1 MRYMLE
7 RRKAIVDKKLSK
19 EELMDL
25 IDSLNPKI
33 KKSLKNTNY
42 QDRNDLEQEIKLK
55 IIESYEKIAAIEA
68 PNFEEFLAE
77 FLTKQKQ

>member
-1 MRYMLE
+1 M
-7 RRKAIVDKKLSK
+7 DSKLSK
-19 EELMDL
+19 EELMNL
-25 IDSLNPKI
+25 INSLNPKI

-42 QDRNDLEQEIKLK
+42 QDRSDLEQEIKLK

>member
-1 MRYMLE
+1 
-7 RRKAIVDKKLSK
+7 VDKKLSK
-19 EELMDL
+19 EELLDL

-77 FLTKQKQ
+77 FLTKQR

>member
-1 MRYMLE
+1 M
-7 RRKAIVDKKLSK
+7 DKKLSK
-19 EELMDL
+19 EELVDL

>member
-1 MRYMLE
+1 M
-7 RRKAIVDKKLSK
+7 DKKLSK
-19 EELMDL
+19 AELMDL

-33 KKSLKNTNY
+33 KKSLKNTSY

-68 PNFEEFLAE
+68 PNFEEFLTE
-77 FLTKQKQ
+77 FLIKQKQ

>member
-1 MRYMLE
+1 M
-7 RRKAIVDKKLSK
+7 DKKLSK
-19 EELMDL
+19 EELLDL
-25 IDSLNPKI
+25 IESLNPKI

>member
-1 MRYMLE
+1 M
-7 RRKAIVDKKLSK
+7 DKKLSK

-77 FLTKQKQ
+77 FLTRQKQ

>member
-1 MRYMLE
+1 MLE

-19 EELMDL
+19 EELLDL

-77 FLTKQKQ
+77 FLTKQK

>member
-1 MRYMLE
+1 MLE

-19 EELMDL
+19 EELLDL

-77 FLTKQKQ
+77 FLTKQR

>member
-1 MRYMLE
+1 M
-7 RRKAIVDKKLSK
+7 DKKLSK
-19 EELMDL
+19 EELLDL

-77 FLTKQKQ
+77 FLTKQR

>member
-1 MRYMLE
+1 MRYIIE

-19 EELMDL
+19 EELMNL

-55 IIESYEKIAAIEA
+55 IIESYEKIVSIEA

>member
-1 MRYMLE
+1 MLE

-19 EELMDL
+19 EELVDL

-55 IIESYEKIAAIEA
+55 IIESYEKIAAIDA

>member
-1 MRYMLE
+1 M
-7 RRKAIVDKKLSK
+7 DKKLSK
-19 EELMDL
+19 EELLNL

-33 KKSLKNTNY
+33 KKSLLNTNY

-68 PNFEEFLAE
+68 PNFEEFLTE
-77 FLTKQKQ
+77 FLTRQK

>member
-1 MRYMLE
+1 M
-7 RRKAIVDKKLSK
+7 DKKLSK
-19 EELMDL
+19 DELMDL

-68 PNFEEFLAE
+68 PNFEEFLTE
-77 FLTKQKQ
+77 FFTKQKQ

>member
-1 MRYMLE
+1 M
-7 RRKAIVDKKLSK
+7 DKKLSK
-19 EELMDL
+19 EELLDL

-33 KKSLKNTNY
+33 KKSLRNTNY

>member
-1 MRYMLE
+1 
-7 RRKAIVDKKLSK
+7 
-19 EELMDL
+19 
-25 IDSLNPKI
+25 LNPKI

>member
-1 MRYMLE
+1 M
-7 RRKAIVDKKLSK
+7 DKKLSK
-19 EELMDL
+19 EELLNL

-33 KKSLKNTNY
+33 KKSLLNTNY

-68 PNFEEFLAE
+68 PNFEEFLTE
-77 FLTKQKQ
+77 FLTKQK

>member
-1 MRYMLE
+1 M
-7 RRKAIVDKKLSK
+7 DKKLSK
-19 EELMDL
+19 EELMNL

-55 IIESYEKIAAIEA
+55 IIESYEKIVSIEA

>member
-1 MRYMLE
+1 M
-7 RRKAIVDKKLSK
+7 DKKLSK
-19 EELMDL
+19 EELLDL

-55 IIESYEKIAAIEA
+55 IIESYEKIAAIKA

-77 FLTKQKQ
+77 FLTNQKQ

>member
-1 MRYMLE
+1 MRYIIE

-19 EELMDL
+19 EELVNL

>member
-1 MRYMLE
+1 
-7 RRKAIVDKKLSK
+7 VDKKLSK

>member
-1 MRYMLE
+1 MLE

>member
-1 MRYMLE
+1 M
-7 RRKAIVDKKLSK
+7 DKKLSK
-19 EELMDL
+19 EELVNL

-77 FLTKQKQ
+77 FLTKQK

>member
-1 MRYMLE
+1 M
-7 RRKAIVDKKLSK
+7 DKKLSK
-19 EELMDL
+19 EELVNL

>member
-1 MRYMLE
+1 M
-7 RRKAIVDKKLSK
+7 DKKLSK
-19 EELMDL
+19 EELLDL

-33 KKSLKNTNY
+33 KKSLKNTNF

-68 PNFEEFLAE
+68 PNFEEFLTE
-77 FLTKQKQ
+77 FFSKQKQ

>member
-1 MRYMLE
+1 MLE

-19 EELMDL
+19 EELLDL

-55 IIESYEKIAAIEA
+55 IIKII
-68 PNFEEFLAE
+68 
-77 FLTKQKQ
+77 

>member
-1 MRYMLE
+1 MLE

-19 EELMDL
+19 EELLDL

-55 IIESYEKIAAIEA
+55 IIESYEKSLIEA

-77 FLTKQKQ
+77 FFSKQKQ

>member
-1 MRYMLE
+1 M
-7 RRKAIVDKKLSK
+7 DKKLSK
-19 EELMDL
+19 EELLDL

-77 FLTKQKQ
+77 FLTKQKH

>member
-1 MRYMLE
+1 M
-7 RRKAIVDKKLSK
+7 DKKLSK
-19 EELMDL
+19 EELLDL
-25 IDSLNPKI
+25 IESLNPKI

-77 FLTKQKQ
+77 FLTKQR

>member
-1 MRYMLE
+1 MLE

-19 EELMDL
+19 EELLDL
-25 IDSLNPKI
+25 IESLNPKI

>member
-1 MRYMLE
+1 M
-7 RRKAIVDKKLSK
+7 DKKLSK
-19 EELMDL
+19 EELLDL

-68 PNFEEFLAE
+68 PNFEEFLAK

>member
-1 MRYMLE
+1 MLE

-19 EELMDL
+19 EELLDL

-68 PNFEEFLAE
+68 PNFEEFLAK

>member
-1 MRYMLE
+1 M
-7 RRKAIVDKKLSK
+7 DKKLSK
-19 EELMDL
+19 EELLNL

-77 FLTKQKQ
+77 FLTKQK

>member
-1 MRYMLE
+1 M
-7 RRKAIVDKKLSK
+7 DSKLSK
-19 EELMDL
+19 EELMSL
-25 IDSLNPKI
+25 INSLNPKI

-68 PNFEEFLAE
+68 PNFEEFLSE
-77 FLTKQKQ
+77 FLNKQKQ

>member
-1 MRYMLE
+1 M
-7 RRKAIVDKKLSK
+7 DSKLSK
-19 EELMDL
+19 EELMSL
-25 IDSLNPKI
+25 INSLNPKI

-68 PNFEEFLAE
+68 PNFEEFLVE